1 MSSPDHP
8 ARRVGMLVP
17 SSNTVL
23 EPYTAKMFAAFGEGA
38 SVHFNRFRVVEISDS
53 AASRRQFQQD
63 AILEAADRLAETE
76 PHCIAWCG
84 TAASWLG
91 LDRDRAL
98 CREIEERTGI
108 AASTAML
115 AYEAY
120 FRCFNIRRLAFVT
133 PYLTEIQRR
142 IVENLEARGICV
154 TAERHLQDRGNFSY
168 GCYPPERVAGLIRDV
183 AVSKPDAI
191 AVICTN
197 FRGAPVAETLEAE
210 LGIPVLDSV
219 AVTAAQTMRLAGL
232 DPALVRGW
240 GRVFNDFAGMSAS
253 AVAPSSLS

>member
-1 MSSPDHP
+1 MSGPEHP
-8 ARRVGMLVP
+8 ARRIGMLVP

-23 EPYTAKMFAAFGEGA
+23 EPYASAMFAPFAEGA
-38 SVHFNRFRVVEISDS
+38 SVHFNRFCVVEISDS
-53 AASRRQFQQD
+53 AASRGQFQQET
-63 AILEAADRLAETE
+63 ILEAAVRLADTE

-91 LDRDRAL
+91 LDGDRAL
-98 CREIEERTGI
+98 CGEIEARTGTP
-108 AASTAML
+108 ASSAML

-120 FRCFNIRRLAFVT
+120 FRHFGVRRLAFVT
-133 PYLTEIQRR
+133 PYLGEIQRL
-142 IVENLEARGICV
+142 IVANFESRGIRV

-168 GCYPPERVAGLIRDV
+168 GCYSPERVAGLIRDV
-183 AVSKPDAI
+183 AASQPDAI

-210 LGIPVLDSV
+210 LRLPVLDSV
-219 AVTAAQTMRLAGL
+219 AITAAQAMRIAGL

-240 GRVFNDFAGMSAS
+240 GRVFSDFAAMGVSA
-253 AVAPSSLS
+253 AAPPGR